1 MILIDD
7 VRYLGVDFGET
18 RIGLALSDAEGKIAF
33 PHGVVEGATPLDQVE
48 KVAALALE
56 HGVEAVVVGCPRGL
70 SGEAGP
76 AEKKVNRFAGRLS
89 SKSLRVVL
97 WDERFSTHGA
107 RAALEEQGLGSRE
120 QRPLIDQVAATL
132 ILQSYLDHINSR

>member
-1 MILIDD
+1 VILIDD
-7 VRYLGVDFGET
+7 VRYLGVDFGDA

-48 KVAALALE
+48 RVASLAHQ

-76 AEKKVNRFAGRLS
+76 AEKKVTRFAGRLS

-97 WDERFSTHGA
+97 WDERFTTHGA
-107 RAALEEQGLGSRE
+107 RSALEEQGVSARD
-120 QRPLIDQVAATL
+120 QKPLIDQVAATL
-132 ILQSYLDHINSR
+132 ILQSYLDHLNSR